1 MWDAGFP
8 CFPCMLSAGMWW
20 SLSIQAVFSVKS
32 RLIIPVERP
41 ELLFFSR
48 NLRET
53 TLDPG
58 HGDLWILDFPYFP
71 VSLFCPGFKSDHA
84 LLAQGKGQ
92 HLKYQQELT
101 IPACLQVLE
110 KQQMSV
116 PLISQRWCFY
126 KTMCNKTM
134 CMTEGINGWHF
145 ELVDIWRY
153 SFTSSN
159 SVLTFLNCARGQK
172 VGKCQV

>member
-1 MWDAGFP
+1 MRCWFSLFPLHAKCWDVMESFNSS
-8 CFPCMLSAGMWW
+8 C
-20 SLSIQAVFSVKS
+20 IFSKEQIDYSS
-32 RLIIPVERP
+32 RKTWVTE
-41 ELLFFSR
+41 FFSR

-84 LLAQGKGQ
+84 LLAQGKGR

-110 KQQMSV
+110 KQQLSA